1 MIKILIIEDEQSAFE
16 NLKGILDQLP
26 QEIEIVAWLQSVE
39 QGNEWFS
46 SHQMPDLVFLDIQ
59 LSDDLSFKLFE
70 NNQIDVPIIFTT
82 AYNEFAIR
90 AFEVNSID
98 YILKPI
104 GKEKIERALHKFES
118 QQLKQQAPM
127 LEVLEKLNGL
137 NSKGTFKERFLINKG
152 DELIVVNTSEIAYFY
167 RSDTSYLVLENG
179 EHHSIK
185 YSLEQLEKVLDSK
198 HFYRI
203 NRQLIGSIGS
213 ISKISLW
220 FNGKLKIEL
229 QPKFDDEV
237 FVSREKAQAF
247 KAWIDV

>member
-1 MIKILIIEDEQSAFE
+1 MIKVLIIEDEKSAFD
-16 NLKGILDQLP
+16 NLERILNQIS

-39 QGNEWFS
+39 QGNEWFNS
-46 SHQMPDLVFLDIQ
+46 NKMPDLIFLDIQ

-70 NNQIDVPIIFTT
+70 RNQIDVPIVFTT

-104 GKEKIERALHKFES
+104 EKAKVERAFIKYET
-118 QQLKQQAPM
+118 QQLKKDAPIQ
-127 LEVLEKLNGL
+127 EVLKKLTGL
-137 NSKGTFKERFLINKG
+137 QSTESFKERFLVNKG
-152 DELIVVNTSEIAYFY
+152 DELIVVNTAEIAYFY
-167 RSDTSYLVLENG
+167 RSDCSYLVLKNG
-179 EHHSIK
+179 EHHAIK
-185 YSLEQLEKVLDSK
+185 YSLEQLEKLLNTN

-203 NRQLIGSIGS
+203 NRQLIAGINS

-229 QPKFDDEV
+229 NPSFEDEV
-237 FVSREKAQAF
+237 FVSREKSQAF
-247 KAWIDV
+247 KTWIDV

>member
-1 MIKILIIEDEQSAFE
+1 MIKVLIIEDEKSAFE
-16 NLKGILDQLP
+16 NLKGILNQMP

-39 QGNEWFS
+39 QGNDWFNS
-46 SHQMPDLVFLDIQ
+46 NEIPHLIFLDIQ
-59 LSDDLSFKLFE
+59 LSDDLSFRLFE
-70 NNQIDVPIIFTT
+70 SNQIDVPIVFTT

-104 GKEKIERALHKFES
+104 EKEKVERALIKYEA
-118 QQLKQQAPM
+118 QQIKRDVPIQ
-127 LEVLEKLNGL
+127 EVLNKLNGL
-137 NSKGTFKERFLINKG
+137 HLKGSFKERFLVNKG
-152 DELIVVNTSEIAYFY
+152 DELIVINSSEIAYFF
-167 RSDTSYLVLENG
+167 RSDSSYLVLENG
-179 EHHSIK
+179 ERHSIK
-185 YSLEQLEKVLDSK
+185 YTLEQLEQLLDVN

-203 NRQLIGSIGS
+203 NRQLIGSIHS

-229 QPKFDDEV
+229 NPSFGREV

-247 KAWIDV
+247 KSWIDV

>member
-39 QGNEWFS
+39 QGNEWFN
-46 SHQMPDLVFLDIQ
+46 SHQLPDLIFLDIQ

-70 NNQIDVPIIFTT
+70 NNQIDAPIIFTT

-104 GKEKIERALHKFES
+104 GKEKIERALLKYES

-137 NSKGTFKERFLINKG
+137 NSKGNFKERFLINKG

-167 RSDTSYLVLENG
+167 RSDASYLVLENG

-185 YSLEQLEKVLDSK
+185 YSLEQLEKILDSK